1 MAYCRECGTEVS
13 NAENFC
19 RECGAEVDQ
28 IGGTGASEST
38 SRAGFSNDTT
48 EQVGREPTA
57 GERVDTEP
65 TADADRGWFDQY
77 STTVWIAS
85 LVFALLTFPIGLVI
99 PGYFFIKASS
109 NSSVDQTPLEV
120 WTVVLLGIFGIAAVE
135 LGGKKGAK
143 ILWGILGAIVALF
156 ILITIAVA

>member
-1 MAYCRECGTEVS
+1 
-13 NAENFC
+13 
-19 RECGAEVDQ
+19 
-28 IGGTGASEST
+28 
-38 SRAGFSNDTT
+38 
-48 EQVGREPTA
+48 
-57 GERVDTEP
+57 
-65 TADADRGWFDQY
+65 
-77 STTVWIAS
+77 
-85 LVFALLTFPIGLVI
+85 LVI

-135 LGGKKGAK
+135 LGGRKGAK